1 VAGEV
6 SVVIR
11 QEADIL
17 AARKAARVIATRLRF
32 TDTDLILVATAIS
45 EIARN
50 ILTYAT
56 SGEMIFEE
64 AHELGRHGLVVT
76 ARDEGPGI
84 PDVARAMQ
92 DGFST
97 GKGLGLGLPGARR
110 LMDDFSIESA
120 VGRGTVV
127 VMKKWAAR

>member
-1 VAGEV
+1 MGEA
-6 SVVIR
+6 SVTIR

-32 TDTDLILVATAIS
+32 NDTDLILVATAIS

-64 AHELGRHGLVVT
+64 VQEFGRRGLVVT

-84 PDVARAMQ
+84 PDVERAMQ

-110 LMDDFSIESA
+110 LMDDFSIESV
-120 VGRGTVV
+120 VGRGTVI
-127 VMKKWAAR
+127 VMKKWAA

>member
-1 VAGEV
+1 MPGEV
-6 SVVIR
+6 TVVIR

-17 AARKAARVIATRLRF
+17 AARKAARIIATRLRF
-32 TDTDLILVATAIS
+32 NDTDLILVATAIS

-50 ILTYAT
+50 ILTYAAF
-56 SGEMIFEE
+56 GEMTFEE
-64 AHELGRHGLVVT
+64 VQEGGRRGLVVT

-84 PDVARAMQ
+84 ADVERAMQ

-110 LMDDFSIESA
+110 LMDDFSIESV
-120 VGRGTVV
+120 VGSGTRI
-127 VMKKWAAR
+127 VMKKWAT